1 MRYWLSVF
9 LVSLAVANLAST
21 KKAAAVDGVPTLEE
35 LAQKTPDVSAEQE
48 AVAEQ
53 EYDENIN
60 PAMLNA
66 DDILAEIKNKETQA
80 PESQPE
86 VLSPQGLQSENPVE
100 EQSTEDVAETTGDSK
115 EESVDETIEE
125 IQLEVFEPE
134 FMNSLMKC
142 QPDTADNEGRV
153 LKIVGIIEDKCH
165 LEYGNYVLDLP
176 PTILNNIHSF
186 DDLQTVIK
194 NSDFAKYNYAPN
206 YTYEGVIYALDA
218 CAKEEEYMGIEEE
231 EKLVDAVVTR
241 GLSSEYSDGT
251 CTIYLQNELDLDG
264 NFYDYGVVCR
274 LPKNEIDEL
283 EPYFK
288 DIVAKYAAPDASDAE
303 QPKEAQDADIALMYY
318 MQKNGFCHQNKP
330 EIK

>member
-9 LVSLAVANLAST
+9 LVSLAVANLALT
-21 KKAAAVDGVPTLEE
+21 QKAAAIDGVPTLEE

-48 AVAEQ
+48 PVAEQ
-53 EYDENIN
+53 EYNENVN
-60 PAMLNA
+60 PAELNA
-66 DDILAEIKNKETQA
+66 DDILAEIKNKEAQA
-80 PESQPE
+80 AENQPE
-86 VLSPQGLQSENPVE
+86 VLSPQGLQSENPVA
-100 EQSTEDVAETTGDSK
+100 EQSAEDILGARDESG

-125 IQLEVFEPE
+125 VQLEVFEPE

-142 QPDTADNEGRV
+142 QPDTADNEGRI

-194 NSDFAKYNYAPN
+194 NSDFTKYNYTPN

-218 CAKEEEYMGIEEE
+218 CAKQEEYMGIEED

-241 GLSSEYSDGT
+241 GLNAEYKDGI

-264 NFYDYGVVCR
+264 KYFDYGVVCR
-274 LPKNEIDEL
+274 LPQSEIDEL

-318 MQKNGFCHQNKP
+318 LQKNGFCKQNKP
-330 EIK
+330 VIK